1 MDFGFTE
8 DQESLRAL
16 AVKVLDGHTGD
27 DRSLWDQLAATGLIG
42 AALAPPH
49 GDGMGL
55 MGLCIVAEELGRR
68 AALQPFGASG
78 AAALCLEQ
86 LAPGIDLDGLA
97 RGSTIATIALEEPA
111 GYDPLDPA
119 TTLSAGR
126 RLSGQ
131 KTAVPWAPPADLF
144 LVSARNGDGSTAL
157 AMVGSD
163 DRGLTVEA
171 STGTAGEPLGRITFD
186 DVEVPA
192 DRIFTDNAVP
202 LAHDTLLAVECA
214 TAAGVLDG
222 GLRITS
228 QYIAGREQF
237 GRPIAAFQGPALRIA
252 DAYIDTQAV
261 WAATWSAIWRMATG
275 RPAGEALA
283 IAKFWVADGGQRA
296 VHAYQ
301 HLHGGMGVD
310 TSYPIHRYF
319 ALAKAL
325 EVRLGGAPVQLER
338 LGAALAADS

>member
-16 AVKVLDGHTGD
+16 AVKVLDGHAGD
-27 DRSLWDQLAATGLIG
+27 DRALWDQLAATGLIG
-42 AALAPPH
+42 AALAPPC

-55 MGLCIVAEELGRR
+55 MGLCIIAEQLGRR
-68 AALQPFGASG
+68 ALLQPLGASV

-86 LAPGIDLDGLA
+86 LAPALDIDGLA

-119 TTLSAGR
+119 TTLSGQGR
-126 RLSGQ
+126 LAGQ
-131 KTAVPWAPPADLF
+131 KTAVPWAPRADLF
-144 LVSARNGDGSTAL
+144 LVSARDATASAVL
-157 AMVGSD
+157 VLVGRD
-163 DRGLTVEA
+163 DPGLTIEE
-171 STGTAGEPLGRITFD
+171 STGTAGEPLGRISFN
-186 DVEVPA
+186 DVDVPT
-192 DRIFTDNAVP
+192 DRIFTDKAVT

-261 WAATWSAIWRMATG
+261 WAATWSAIWRLATG

-296 VHAYQ
+296 VHAFQ

-338 LGAALAADS
+338 LGAALAAES

>member
-8 DQESLRAL
+8 DQESLRSL
-16 AVKVLDGHTGD
+16 AAKLLDDARGD
-27 DRSLWDQLAATGLIG
+27 DPGLWARMGDAGLVG
-42 AALAPPH
+42 APLQPPN
-49 GDGMGL
+49 GEGMGI
-55 MGLCIVAEELGRR
+55 MGLCVVAEELGRR
-68 AALQPFGASG
+68 ALLSPYTVHVS
-78 AAALCLEQ
+78 AALVLERVAPERLVAD
-86 LAPGIDLDGLA
+86 LAAGPAL
-97 RGSTIATIALEEPA
+97 ATIALEEPS
-111 GYDPLDPA
+111 GYDPLQP
-119 TTLSAGR
+119 SALIDSGG
-126 RLSGQ
+126 RLSGA
-131 KTAVPWAPPADLF
+131 KTAVPWAAEADFF
-144 LVSARNGDGSTAL
+144 LVGAVDHRGRKVLAL
-157 AMVGSD
+157 LE
-163 DRGLTVEA
+163 RGAGVEVEPA
-171 STGTAGEPLGRITFD
+171 TGTAGEPLGRVHFD
-186 DVEVPA
+186 ATPVPPRHA
-192 DRIFTDNAVP
+192 FGGSALET
-202 LAHDTLLAVECA
+202 AHDILLAAECA

-222 GLRITS
+222 GLRITA

-261 WAATWSAIWRMATG
+261 WAATWSAIWRLATG

-296 VHAYQ
+296 VHAFQ

-338 LGAALAADS
+338 LGAALAAES